1 MKKYCCFSLHFH
13 IKDLFSNQ
21 FILIVNDYLL
31 PKQEH
36 SVFGLRFDVKV
47 AILISVGVVNI

>member
-1 MKKYCCFSLHFH
+1 MKKHCYFSLRFH

-21 FILIVNDYLL
+21 FALIMNDYLCL
-31 PKQEH
+31 KQEH

-47 AILISVGVVNI
+47 AILFPVGVVNV